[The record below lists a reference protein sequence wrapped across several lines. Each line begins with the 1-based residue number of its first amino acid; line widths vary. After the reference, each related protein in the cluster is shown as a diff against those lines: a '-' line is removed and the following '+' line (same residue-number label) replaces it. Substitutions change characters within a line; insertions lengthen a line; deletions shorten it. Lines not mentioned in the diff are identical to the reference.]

1 MLADAT
7 TSYSANT
14 IHSVVSSLHLVVA
27 DTTTAVPVV
36 GIEGD
41 ATALEIS
48 KLVPPLGTSNPAP
61 DTVVSSTSSSSWRQ
75 YVPLVVSAGVLLDI
89 VLGSPA
95 ANSVLR
101 LAQPP
106 TDPNNDDAQSRSN
119 LENKP
124 SKERIDTMAVAQQA
138 LDKASATTELRR
150 YLDENQS
157 DWQKIQKIQ
166 QEMDQ
171 QLADYDSSNQK
182 QQNE

>member
-7 TSYSANT
+7 TSHSANT
-14 IHSVVSSLHLVVA
+14 IHSVISSLHLVVA
-27 DTTTAVPVV
+27 DTTAAVPTV

-41 ATALEIS
+41 ATVLGIS
-48 KLVPPLGTSNPAP
+48 ELVTSNPAL
-61 DTVVSSTSSSSWRQ
+61 DTVVSSTSSSSSWRQ

-101 LAQPP
+101 LAQSP
-106 TDPNNDDAQSRSN
+106 TEQDDNDNDQRSN

-171 QLADYDSSNQK
+171 QLADYDAGNQK
-182 QQNE
+182 KQHE